1 MKLVKKGDEDIEV
14 EDGMKGRI
22 LPFELVQE
30 EEFNYELRLIDEKVQ
45 RIEEIASEIEEIRDG
60 FTEDES
66 QEYLNEK
73 ENLDASKIKKDAKAK
88 KDEIEPD
95 TKEKLKK
102 LVALWDEKS
111 KLDKALKAER
121 KALEER
127 TIAHIQNL
135 IDEEVKMLLDQ
146 KWIAPVMDKILAN
159 INNASFII
167 DKVKGLAQKYATS
180 YNDLNDQLVESQNEL
195 AGLISDLTGDEFAI
209 RGLNELKNSLK

>member
-1 MKLVKKGDEDIEV
+1 
-14 EDGMKGRI
+14 MKGRI

-45 RIEEIASEIEEIRDG
+45 RLEEIASEIEEIRDG

-180 YNDLNDQLVESQNEL
+180 YNDLNAQLVESQGEL

-209 RGLNELKNSLK
+209 EGLNELKNSLK